1 MYNESGTKRQSKQH
15 LRGDNMAMSEA
26 ARRARSE
33 YKKAWNQKNREK
45 IRAYNEV
52 YWERK
57 AAAMAA
63 EEKKAAEE

>member
-1 MYNESGTKRQSKQH
+1 MKAEQKDKANSN

-57 AAAMAA
+57 AATIAA

>member
-1 MYNESGTKRQSKQH
+1 MKAEQKDKANSN

-57 AAAMAA
+57 AAVIAA

>member
-1 MYNESGTKRQSKQH
+1 MKAEQKDKANSN

-26 ARRARSE
+26 ARRARAE

>member
-1 MYNESGTKRQSKQH
+1 MKAEQKDKANSN

-63 EEKKAAEE
+63 EDKKAAEE

>member
-1 MYNESGTKRQSKQH
+1 MKAEQKDKANSN

-63 EEKKAAEE
+63 EEKQAAKE

>member
-1 MYNESGTKRQSKQH
+1 MKAEQKDKANSN

-57 AAAMAA
+57 AAAMAETSKQET
-63 EEKKAAEE
+63 EE

>member
-1 MYNESGTKRQSKQH
+1 
-15 LRGDNMAMSEA
+15 MAMSEA

-45 IRAYNEV
+45 IRANNEV